1 LPRRLTHASQAKLH
15 AIGAQLKVQLGQQDK
30 ALQSMEAGLALVPRM
45 DTMPERA
52 ALLRSM
58 AQLSGGAG
66 SDKLQAAAEALQA
79 QATSKSGAERARA
92 LAQLSLLN
100 ADAGLRGKASELAE
114 AARASAGLSPADA
127 VQVNTD
133 LIVRGDMAAARVLHS
148 VGLYAESEAVLQRL
162 GNYLL

>member
-1 LPRRLTHASQAKLH
+1 
-15 AIGAQLKVQLGQQDK
+15 
-30 ALQSMEAGLALVPRM
+30 
-45 DTMPERA
+45 
-52 ALLRSM
+52 M

-66 SDKLQAAAEALQA
+66 NDKLQAAAEALQA